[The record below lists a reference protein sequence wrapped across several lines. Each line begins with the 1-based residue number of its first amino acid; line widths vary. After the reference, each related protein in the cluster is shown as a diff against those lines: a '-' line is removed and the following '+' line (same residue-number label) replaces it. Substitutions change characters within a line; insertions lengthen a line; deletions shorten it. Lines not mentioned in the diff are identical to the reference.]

1 MRLFAFSVLALAV
14 IASTTVAQ
22 EPITIVQAPAAGKK
36 VGNPASYGLGYDIG
50 LNLTGG
56 GLTPEDLNTN
66 DLLAGLL
73 DAMMGKEPSIE
84 GKEVQAAMEVLGQK
98 IMARAKQAA
107 ELKLAE
113 SAKFLEENKKKDGV
127 QTTDS
132 GLQYKVITKGTGAT
146 PTAANTVSVHYE
158 GKLTNGKVF
167 DSSIKRGMPATF
179 PVSGV
184 IPGWTEALMRMK
196 VGDKW
201 QLFIPPGLAYGE
213 QGSQGAIGPNETLIF
228 EVELLEVK

>member
-1 MRLFAFSVLALAV
+1 MRLFAFNALALAV
-14 IASTTVAQ
+14 LASTTMAQ
-22 EPITIVQAPAAGKK
+22 EPIKIIQAPAAGK
-36 VGNPASYGLGYDIG
+36 PIASPSSYGLGYDIG
-50 LNLTGG
+50 MNLVSG
-56 GLTPEDLNTN
+56 GLKAEDISKD
-66 DLLAGLL
+66 DLLTGLL
-73 DAMMGKEPSIE
+73 DAMSGKEPSVETKDI
-84 GKEVQAAMEVLGQK
+84 QAAMELLGKK
-98 IMARAKQAA
+98 IMERTKKAA
-107 ELKLAE
+107 EMKLAE

-132 GLQYKVITKGTGAT
+132 GLQYKVITNGTGAS

-158 GKLTNGKVF
+158 GKLTSGKIF

-213 QGSQGAIGPNETLIF
+213 QGSQGAIGPNEALIF
-228 EVELLEVK
+228 EVELLEIK